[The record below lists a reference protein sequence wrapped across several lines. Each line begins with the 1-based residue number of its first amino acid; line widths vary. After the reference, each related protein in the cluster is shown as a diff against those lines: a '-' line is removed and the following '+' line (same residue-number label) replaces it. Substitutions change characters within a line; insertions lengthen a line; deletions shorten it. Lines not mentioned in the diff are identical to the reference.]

1 MASRAGIPNKR
12 TQDIQ
17 EKLERI
23 GCDPIRGM
31 AEIALNRLPCGVCR
45 GELKTKYK
53 LLIGTHATDCKP
65 AETDAGCTCE
75 GLGVRTCQSCYG
87 TGWEAC
93 SPELRGK
100 MYAEIAQYVLPKR
113 KAIEHSGVDGGE
125 IPLRVN
131 VRFLGKVSNGVSG
144 D

>member
-1 MASRAGIPNKR
+1 MGGRAKGTPNRR

-53 LLIGTHATDCKP
+53 LPDGTHTPECRA
-65 AETDAGCTCE
+65 ANSVTCSCD
-75 GLGVRTCQSCYG
+75 GIGIRVCMSCYG
-87 TGWEAC
+87 SGWEAC

-113 KAIEHSGVDGGE
+113 KAIEHSGIDGEDIG
-125 IPLRVN
+125 
-131 VRFLGKVSNGVSG
+131 VRLVVEFKE
-144 D
+144 

>member
-1 MASRAGIPNKR
+1 MARPVGTPNRR
-12 TQDIQ
+12 TQDIA

-45 GELKTKYK
+45 GELKTRYK
-53 LLIGTHATDCKP
+53 LPEGVHTPECRAANSDKCL
-65 AETDAGCTCE
+65 CE
-75 GLGVRTCQSCYG
+75 GVGVRVCQSCYG
-87 TGWEAC
+87 SGWEAC

-113 KAIEHSGVDGGE
+113 KAIEHSGVDGGDIGTRLVIE
-125 IPLRVN
+125 FKEP
-131 VRFLGKVSNGVSG
+131 K
-144 D
+144 

>member
-1 MASRAGIPNKR
+1 MGGRAKGTPNRR

-17 EKLERI
+17 EKLARI

-45 GELKTKYK
+45 GELKTKY
-53 LLIGTHATDCKP
+53 LMPQGNHTTECRTANS
-65 AETDAGCTCE
+65 AECTCE
-75 GLGVRTCQSCYG
+75 GIGTRICQSCYG
-87 TGWEAC
+87 SGWEAC

-113 KAIEHSGVDGGE
+113 KAIEHSGIDGDDIG
-125 IPLRVN
+125 
-131 VRFLGKVSNGVSG
+131 VRLVVEFKE
-144 D
+144 

>member
-1 MASRAGIPNKR
+1 MAGHGGRVKGTPNRR
-12 TQDIQ
+12 TMDIQ

-45 GELKTKYK
+45 GEGKTKYALPHGHHSEECHASSEAK
-53 LLIGTHATDCKP
+53 CICDGIGM
-65 AETDAGCTCE
+65 
-75 GLGVRTCQSCYG
+75 RTCMSCYG
-87 TGWEAC
+87 SLWEAC

-113 KAIEHSGVDGGE
+113 KAIEHSGVDGEDIG
-125 IPLRVN
+125 
-131 VRFLGKVSNGVSG
+131 VRLLVEFKE
-144 D
+144 